1 MPFTT
6 KDWVGFSLP
15 LCKCVW
21 NLFWL
26 LYFLRPAIKEEGN
39 SLCLLLE
46 FPISDSLNSRETVLL
61 PAWLLSKEGE
71 VSFLMLAP
79 AVDKLITH
87 RNMTELRTL
96 KHWPSGG
103 SRLGSF
109 LGSEYCEM
117 FTCVFDTY
125 KINQVLP
132 DPSDWSGNLELL
144 LFFSLTISI
153 PDKGIS

>member
-1 MPFTT
+1 MC
-6 KDWVGFSLP
+6 GI
-15 LCKCVW
+15 C
-21 NLFWL
+21 LFLL
-26 LYFLRPAIKEEGN
+26 LYFLRPTIKEKGK

-46 FPISDSLNSRETVLL
+46 YCISDSLNSRETLL
-61 PAWLLSKEGE
+61 PPARLLSEEGQ
-71 VSFLMLAP
+71 VSSFTLAP

-87 RNMTELRTL
+87 SNITELRTL

-109 LGSEYCEM
+109 LGSGYCEM

-153 PDKGIS
+153 PDKGVS